1 MSPRMEI
8 GMLMLHEGSPR
19 DQEAREQLAEVLGEA
34 EVGEPDEV
42 GVFDISLEADDLE
55 EGLERVWDAVAAA
68 GVDDHIAFLEHPQ
81 LPEHWRS
88 RSRPAGG

>member
-1 MSPRMEI
+1 MSPRTEI
-8 GMLMLHEGSPR
+8 EMLMLHEGSPR
-19 DQEAREQLAEVLGEA
+19 DQEARQQLAEVLGDA

-42 GVFDISLEADDLE
+42 GVFDITLEADDLE
-55 EGLERVWDAVAAA
+55 EALERVWDAVAAA

-81 LPEHWRS
+81 LPEHWRP